1 MLVQAIFLCLGLL
14 FFTPAANAADSGL
27 QPGPDLS
34 SVRAKIKAKDFQAAL
49 VELKPLAA
57 KYDDAD
63 TFNLYAYSLRKTG
76 NRDQAFV
83 YYQKALQL
91 NPNHKGALE
100 YQGELFVE
108 TKQMANARQN
118 LARLKALCPAG
129 CEELSDLQEA
139 IDAGPK

>member
-1 MLVQAIFLCLGLL
+1 MLVHAIFVCLSLL
-14 FFTPAANAADSGL
+14 FFAPSTNAADSGF

-34 SVRAKIKAKDFQAAL
+34 SARAKIKAKDFPAAV

-76 NRDQAFV
+76 NREQAFI

-108 TKQMANARQN
+108 TGQIDNARRN
-118 LARLKALCPAG
+118 VARLKALCPAG